1 MILSPRGPHVLSKS
15 WSARSLIGS
24 LVRPFMICGAL
35 AVVPIPGLAVA
46 EDAAPPPNVPNIEAA
61 QAISTPPAETPA
73 PLTGVPAA
81 LCTKLSTTLAFDT
94 SDRADVATFYQSR
107 QCRPLWVDDK
117 GLTNAADRVIA
128 ELGRAGEWGLDASD
142 FNVAAATKMLGDGQ
156 SSPEE
161 LAAADIAITGA
172 ILRYAHQAEG
182 ARIPEPEKQLSY
194 YLDRKPVITPASGVL
209 AQIADKPDPDAVL
222 RGFQPQQDQFL
233 KLKAL
238 LASLRGEHESKP
250 VVPQIPKR
258 GAMLA
263 NGVRSPDVAI
273 LKQRFA
279 IATSGEDAS
288 LFNDALETAIKQFQ
302 EQNGLAADGF
312 VGPATRA
319 ALAGDDTKS
328 TADKIEAVIANMEEW
343 RWMPRSLGDTHILV
357 NVPSFSIALT
367 ENGKTLFS
375 DRVVVGTADKETPI
389 FSKDMTTIVLNPRW
403 NIPDSIKLSMLLSG
417 RSIESQGYVVMRNG
431 RRIDSTKVNWAK
443 ANLSAY
449 NFYQPAGDDNALG
462 VVKLLFPNKHSVYL
476 HDTPSKYLFDKPVRL
491 YSHGCMRVRNP
502 QVFAQTILEIDRG
515 DAAPNVKQLVRRGPM
530 DNEIKLERPI
540 PVHVGYF
547 TVWVDDGGKAHY
559 YDDWY
564 GHQKRI
570 EQALAG
576 KWDAIDV
583 ATAPPLDTAA
593 LKAVRFTRSSDSL
606 TPPMGLTNSGSSYRK
621 YDGGVGDIIRQV
633 LGF

>member
-1 MILSPRGPHVLSKS
+1 MMSFPRSPAGRSRVVG
-15 WSARSLIGS
+15 ARFL
-24 LVRPFMICGAL
+24 LLCGAL
-35 AVVPIPGLAVA
+35 AVVQIPGIAAA
-46 EDAAPPPNVPNIEAA
+46 EDVAPPANAPNIEAA
-61 QAISTPPAETPA
+61 QAISTPPAEAPA

-81 LCTKLSTTLAFDT
+81 ICTKLSTTPALDGA
-94 SDRADVATFYQSR
+94 DRADTVSFYQSR

-117 GLTNAADRVIA
+117 GLTQVANLAIA
-128 ELGRAGEWGLDASD
+128 ELGRANEWGLDASD
-142 FNVAAATKMLGDGQ
+142 FDVAAATTLGSGQ
-156 SSPEE
+156 PSPDE
-161 LAAADIAITGA
+161 LAVADLQITGA

-182 ARIPEPEKQLSY
+182 ARIPDPEKQLSY
-194 YLDRKPVITPASGVL
+194 YLDRKPEITPAGGVL
-209 AQIADKPDPDAVL
+209 SQIADKPDPDAVL
-222 RGFQPQQDQFL
+222 RGFQPQQEQFL

-238 LASLRGEHESKP
+238 LASLRGEQADKP
-250 VVPQIPKR
+250 VVPQIARR
-258 GAMLA
+258 GAMLSKGA
-263 NGVRSPDVAI
+263 RSPDVAI

-279 IATSGEDAS
+279 VEASGDDAS
-288 LFNDALETAIKQFQ
+288 LFNDALETEIEKFQ
-302 EQNGLAADGF
+302 EQNGLHADGV

-328 TADKIEAVIANMEEW
+328 NADKIRAVIANMEEW
-343 RWMPRSLGDTHILV
+343 RWMPRSLGKTHILV
-357 NVPSFSIALT
+357 NVPSFSIELT
-367 ENGKTLFS
+367 DGDKSVFT

-502 QVFAQTILEIDRG
+502 QVFAQAILDIDRG
-515 DAAPNVKQLVRRGPM
+515 DAAPNVKQLIRRGPM
-530 DNEIKLERPI
+530 DNEVKLERPI

-547 TVWVDDGGKAHY
+547 TVWVDEGGKPHY

-570 EQALAG
+570 ELALAG

-593 LKAVRFTRSSDSL
+593 LKAVRFTSSSDN
-606 TPPMGLTNSGSSYRK
+606 PPMGLTNSGSYRK

>member
-1 MILSPRGPHVLSKS
+1 MMSFPRSPAGRSRVVG
-15 WSARSLIGS
+15 ARFL
-24 LVRPFMICGAL
+24 LLCGAL
-35 AVVPIPGLAVA
+35 AVVQIPGIAAA
-46 EDAAPPPNVPNIEAA
+46 EDVAPPANAPNIEAA
-61 QAISTPPAETPA
+61 QAISTPPAEAPA

-81 LCTKLSTTLAFDT
+81 ICTKLSTTPALDGA
-94 SDRADVATFYQSR
+94 DRADTVSFYQSR

-117 GLTNAADRVIA
+117 GLTQVANLAIA
-128 ELGRAGEWGLDASD
+128 ELGRANEWGLDASD
-142 FNVAAATKMLGDGQ
+142 FDVAAPTTLGSGQ
-156 SSPEE
+156 PSPDE
-161 LAAADIAITGA
+161 LAVADLQITGA

-182 ARIPEPEKQLSY
+182 ARIPDPEKQLSY
-194 YLDRKPVITPASGVL
+194 YLDRKPEITPAGGVL
-209 AQIADKPDPDAVL
+209 SQIADKPDPDAVL
-222 RGFQPQQDQFL
+222 RGFQPQQEQFL

-238 LASLRGEHESKP
+238 LASLRGEQADKP
-250 VVPQIPKR
+250 VVPQIARR
-258 GAMLA
+258 GAMLSKGA
-263 NGVRSPDVAI
+263 RSPDVAI

-279 IATSGEDAS
+279 VEASGDDAS
-288 LFNDALETAIKQFQ
+288 LFNDALETEIEKFQ
-302 EQNGLAADGF
+302 EQNGLHADGV
-312 VGPATRA
+312 VGAATRA

-328 TADKIEAVIANMEEW
+328 NADKIRAVIANMEEW
-343 RWMPRSLGDTHILV
+343 RWMPRSLGKTHILV
-357 NVPSFSIALT
+357 NVPSFSIELT
-367 ENGKTLFS
+367 DGDKSVFT

-502 QVFAQTILEIDRG
+502 QVFAQAILDIDRG
-515 DAAPNVKQLVRRGPM
+515 DAAPNVKQLIRRGPM
-530 DNEIKLERPI
+530 DNEVKLERPI

-547 TVWVDDGGKAHY
+547 TVWVDEGGKPHY

-570 EQALAG
+570 ELALAG

-593 LKAVRFTRSSDSL
+593 LKAVRFTSSSDN
-606 TPPMGLTNSGSSYRK
+606 PPMGLTNSGSYRK

>member
-1 MILSPRGPHVLSKS
+1 MTLPPHRPSVRFKVVSVKSLMMCGVL
-15 WSARSLIGS
+15 A
-24 LVRPFMICGAL
+24 A
-35 AVVPIPGLAVA
+35 AQIPAMAIA
-46 EDAAPPPNVPNIEAA
+46 EETAPPGNVPNVEAA
-61 QAISTPPAETPA
+61 HAFATPPAVAPE

-81 LCTKLSTTLAFDT
+81 ICAKLSTAPAFDAD
-94 SDRADVATFYQSR
+94 DRADAIAFYQGR

-117 GLTNAADRVIA
+117 GLTHVADLAIG
-128 ELGRAGEWGLDASD
+128 ELGRANEWGLDASD
-142 FNVAAATKMLGDGQ
+142 FNVATVTNTLRPGQ
-156 SSPEE
+156 SSPDEI
-161 LAAADIAITGA
+161 AAAELQITGA
-172 ILRYAHQAEG
+172 VLRYAHQAEG
-182 ARIPEPEKQLSY
+182 ARISDPEKQLSY
-194 YLDRKPVITPASGVL
+194 YLDRKPEITPAAGVL
-209 AQIADKPDPDAVL
+209 SQIADKPDPDAVL
-222 RGFQPQQDQFL
+222 RGFEPQQDQFL

-238 LASLRGEHESKP
+238 LASLRSEHADKP
-250 VVPQIPKR
+250 AVPQIPRR
-258 GAMLA
+258 GAMLV

-279 IATSGEDAS
+279 VETAGDDAP
-288 LFNDALETAIKQFQ
+288 LFNDALETAIKKFQ
-302 EQNGLAADGF
+302 EQNGLSADGV

-319 ALAGDDTKS
+319 ALAGDSTKS
-328 TADKIEAVIANMEEW
+328 TAAKIQAVIANMEEW

-357 NVPSFSIALT
+357 NVPSFSIELT

-389 FSKDMTTIVLNPRW
+389 FSKNMTTVVLNPRW

-502 QVFAQTILEIDRG
+502 QVFAQTILDIDRG
-515 DAAPNVKQLVRRGPM
+515 DAAPNVKQLIRRGPM

-570 EQALAG
+570 ELALAG

-593 LKAVRFTRSSDSL
+593 LKAVRFNRGDSL
-606 TPPMGLTNSGSSYRK
+606 SPPMGLTNSGGYRK

>member
-1 MILSPRGPHVLSKS
+1 MMSFPRSPAGRSRVVG
-15 WSARSLIGS
+15 ARFL
-24 LVRPFMICGAL
+24 LLCGAL
-35 AVVPIPGLAVA
+35 AVVQIPGIAAA
-46 EDAAPPPNVPNIEAA
+46 EDVAPPANAPNIEAA
-61 QAISTPPAETPA
+61 QAISTPPAEAPA
-73 PLTGVPAA
+73 PLAGVPAA
-81 LCTKLSTTLAFDT
+81 ICTKLSTTPALDGA
-94 SDRADVATFYQSR
+94 DRADTVSFYQSR

-117 GLTNAADRVIA
+117 GLTQVANLAIA
-128 ELGRAGEWGLDASD
+128 ELGRANEWGLDASD
-142 FNVAAATKMLGDGQ
+142 FDVAAPTTLGSGQ
-156 SSPEE
+156 PSPDE
-161 LAAADIAITGA
+161 LAVADLQITGA

-182 ARIPEPEKQLSY
+182 ARIPDPEKQLSY
-194 YLDRKPVITPASGVL
+194 YLDRKPEITPAGGVL
-209 AQIADKPDPDAVL
+209 SQIADKPDPDAVL
-222 RGFQPQQDQFL
+222 RGFQPQQEQFL

-238 LASLRGEHESKP
+238 LASLRGEQADKP
-250 VVPQIPKR
+250 VVPQIARR
-258 GAMLA
+258 GAMLSKGA
-263 NGVRSPDVAI
+263 RSPDVAI

-279 IATSGEDAS
+279 VEASGDDAS
-288 LFNDALETAIKQFQ
+288 LFNDALETEIEKFQ
-302 EQNGLAADGF
+302 EQNGLHADGV
-312 VGPATRA
+312 VGAATRA

-328 TADKIEAVIANMEEW
+328 NADKIRAVIANMEEW
-343 RWMPRSLGDTHILV
+343 RWMPRSLGKTHILV
-357 NVPSFSIALT
+357 NVPSFSIELT
-367 ENGKTLFS
+367 DGDKSVFT

-502 QVFAQTILEIDRG
+502 QVFAQAILDIDRG
-515 DAAPNVKQLVRRGPM
+515 DAAPNVKQLIRRGPM
-530 DNEIKLERPI
+530 DNEVKLERPI

-547 TVWVDDGGKAHY
+547 TVWVDEGGKPHY

-570 EQALAG
+570 ELALAG

-593 LKAVRFTRSSDSL
+593 LKAVRFTSSSDN
-606 TPPMGLTNSGSSYRK
+606 PPMGLTNSGSYRK

>member
-1 MILSPRGPHVLSKS
+1 MMSFPRSPAGRSRVVG
-15 WSARSLIGS
+15 ARFLM
-24 LVRPFMICGAL
+24 LCGAL
-35 AVVPIPGLAVA
+35 AVVQIPGIAAA
-46 EDAAPPPNVPNIEAA
+46 EDVTPPANAPNIEAA
-61 QAISTPPAETPA
+61 QAISTPPAEAPA

-81 LCTKLSTTLAFDT
+81 ICTKLSTTPALDGV
-94 SDRADVATFYQSR
+94 DRADTVSFYQSR

-117 GLTNAADRVIA
+117 GLTQVANLAIG
-128 ELGRAGEWGLDASD
+128 ELARANEWGLDASD
-142 FNVAAATKMLGDGQ
+142 FDLAAATKTLGSGQ
-156 SSPEE
+156 PSPDD
-161 LAAADIAITGA
+161 LAAADLQITGA

-182 ARIPEPEKQLSY
+182 GRIPDPEKQLSY
-194 YLDRKPVITPASGVL
+194 YLDRKPEITPAAGVL
-209 AQIADKPDPDAVL
+209 SQIADKPDPDAVL
-222 RGFQPQQDQFL
+222 RGFQPQQEQFL

-238 LASLRGEHESKP
+238 LASLRGEQADKP
-250 VVPQIPKR
+250 AVPQIARR

-263 NGVRSPDVAI
+263 MGARSPDVAI

-279 IATSGEDAS
+279 VEASGDDAS
-288 LFNDALETAIKQFQ
+288 LFNDALETEIEKFQ
-302 EQNGLAADGF
+302 EQNGLHADGV

-328 TADKIEAVIANMEEW
+328 NADKIRAIIANMEEW
-343 RWMPRSLGDTHILV
+343 RWMPRSLGKTHILV
-357 NVPSFSIALT
+357 NVPSFSIELT
-367 ENGKTLFS
+367 DNGKSVFS

-502 QVFAQTILEIDRG
+502 QVFAQAILDIDRG
-515 DAAPNVKQLVRRGPM
+515 DAAPNVKQLIRRGPM
-530 DNEIKLERPI
+530 DNEVKLERPI

-547 TVWVDDGGKAHY
+547 TVWVDEGGKPHY

-570 EQALAG
+570 ELALAG

-593 LKAVRFTRSSDSL
+593 LKAVRFTSSSDN
-606 TPPMGLTNSGSSYRK
+606 PPMGLTNSGSYRK

>member
-1 MILSPRGPHVLSKS
+1 MMSFPRSPAGRSRVVG
-15 WSARSLIGS
+15 ARFL
-24 LVRPFMICGAL
+24 LLCGAL
-35 AVVPIPGLAVA
+35 AVVQIPGIAAA
-46 EDAAPPPNVPNIEAA
+46 EDVAPPANAPNIEAA
-61 QAISTPPAETPA
+61 QAISTPPAEAPA
-73 PLTGVPAA
+73 PLAGVPAA
-81 LCTKLSTTLAFDT
+81 ICTKLSTTPALDGA
-94 SDRADVATFYQSR
+94 DRADTVSFYQSR

-117 GLTNAADRVIA
+117 GLTQVANLAIA
-128 ELGRAGEWGLDASD
+128 ELGRANEWGLDASD
-142 FNVAAATKMLGDGQ
+142 FDVAAATTLGSGQ
-156 SSPEE
+156 PSPDE
-161 LAAADIAITGA
+161 LAVADLQITGA

-182 ARIPEPEKQLSY
+182 ARIPDPEKQLSY
-194 YLDRKPVITPASGVL
+194 YLDRKPEITPAGGVL
-209 AQIADKPDPDAVL
+209 SQIADKPDPDAVL
-222 RGFQPQQDQFL
+222 RGFQPQQEQFL

-238 LASLRGEHESKP
+238 LASLRGEQADKP
-250 VVPQIPKR
+250 VVPQIARR
-258 GAMLA
+258 GAMLSKGA
-263 NGVRSPDVAI
+263 RSPDVAI

-279 IATSGEDAS
+279 VEASGDDAS
-288 LFNDALETAIKQFQ
+288 LFNDALETEIEKFQ
-302 EQNGLAADGF
+302 EQNGLHADGV
-312 VGPATRA
+312 VGAATRA

-328 TADKIEAVIANMEEW
+328 NADKIRAVIANMEEW
-343 RWMPRSLGDTHILV
+343 RWMPRSLGKTHILV
-357 NVPSFSIALT
+357 NVPSFSIELT
-367 ENGKTLFS
+367 DGDKSVFT

-502 QVFAQTILEIDRG
+502 QVFAQAILDIDRG
-515 DAAPNVKQLVRRGPM
+515 DAAPNVKQLIRRGPM
-530 DNEIKLERPI
+530 DNEVKLERPI

-547 TVWVDDGGKAHY
+547 TVWVDEGGKPHY

-570 EQALAG
+570 ELALAG

-593 LKAVRFTRSSDSL
+593 LKAVRFTSSSDN
-606 TPPMGLTNSGSSYRK
+606 PPMGLTNSGSYRK

>member
-1 MILSPRGPHVLSKS
+1 MMSFPRSPAGRSRVVG
-15 WSARSLIGS
+15 ARFL
-24 LVRPFMICGAL
+24 LLCGAL
-35 AVVPIPGLAVA
+35 AVVQIPGIAAA
-46 EDAAPPPNVPNIEAA
+46 EDVAPPANAPNIEAA
-61 QAISTPPAETPA
+61 QAISTPPAEAPA

-81 LCTKLSTTLAFDT
+81 ICTKLSTTPALDGA
-94 SDRADVATFYQSR
+94 DRADTVSFYQSR

-117 GLTNAADRVIA
+117 GLTQVANLAIA
-128 ELGRAGEWGLDASD
+128 ELGRANEWGLDASD
-142 FNVAAATKMLGDGQ
+142 FDVAAATTLGSGQ
-156 SSPEE
+156 PSPDE
-161 LAAADIAITGA
+161 LAVADLQITGA

-182 ARIPEPEKQLSY
+182 ARIPDPEKQLSY
-194 YLDRKPVITPASGVL
+194 YLDRKPEITPAGGVL
-209 AQIADKPDPDAVL
+209 SQIADKPDPDAVL
-222 RGFQPQQDQFL
+222 RGFQPQQEQFL

-238 LASLRGEHESKP
+238 LASLRGEQADKP
-250 VVPQIPKR
+250 VVPQIARR
-258 GAMLA
+258 GAMLSKGA
-263 NGVRSPDVAI
+263 RSPDVAI

-279 IATSGEDAS
+279 VEASGDDAS
-288 LFNDALETAIKQFQ
+288 LFNDALETEIEKFQ
-302 EQNGLAADGF
+302 EQNGLHADGV
-312 VGPATRA
+312 VGAATRA

-328 TADKIEAVIANMEEW
+328 NADKIRAVIANMEEW
-343 RWMPRSLGDTHILV
+343 RWMPRSLGKTHILV
-357 NVPSFSIALT
+357 NVPSFSIELT
-367 ENGKTLFS
+367 DGDKSVFT

-502 QVFAQTILEIDRG
+502 QVFAQAILDIDRG
-515 DAAPNVKQLVRRGPM
+515 DAAPNVKQLIRRGPM
-530 DNEIKLERPI
+530 DNEVKLERPI

-547 TVWVDDGGKAHY
+547 TVWVDEGGKPHY

-570 EQALAG
+570 ELALAG

-593 LKAVRFTRSSDSL
+593 LKAVRFTSSSDN
-606 TPPMGLTNSGSSYRK
+606 PPMGLTNSGSYRK

>member
-1 MILSPRGPHVLSKS
+1 ML
-15 WSARSLIGS
+15 
-24 LVRPFMICGAL
+24 CGAL
-35 AVVPIPGLAVA
+35 VVVQIPGIAAA
-46 EDAAPPPNVPNIEAA
+46 EDVAPSANAPNIEAA
-61 QAISTPPAETPA
+61 QAISTPPAEAPA

-81 LCTKLSTTLAFDT
+81 ICTKLSTTPALDGA
-94 SDRADVATFYQSR
+94 DRADTVSFYQSR

-117 GLTNAADRVIA
+117 GLTQVANLAIG
-128 ELGRAGEWGLDASD
+128 ELARANEWGLDASD
-142 FNVAAATKMLGDGQ
+142 FAAATKTLGSGQ
-156 SSPEE
+156 PSPDD
-161 LAAADIAITGA
+161 LAAADLQITGA

-182 ARIPEPEKQLSY
+182 ARIPDPEKQLSY
-194 YLDRKPVITPASGVL
+194 YLDRKPEITPAGGVL
-209 AQIADKPDPDAVL
+209 SQIAEKPDPDAVL
-222 RGFQPQQDQFL
+222 RGFQPQQEQFL

-238 LASLRGEHESKP
+238 LASLRGEHADKP
-250 VVPQIPKR
+250 VVPQIARR

-263 NGVRSPDVAI
+263 KGARSPDVAI

-279 IATSGEDAS
+279 VEASGDDAS
-288 LFNDALETAIKQFQ
+288 LFNDALETEIEKFQ
-302 EQNGLAADGF
+302 EQNGLHADGV

-328 TADKIEAVIANMEEW
+328 NADKIRTVIANMEEW
-343 RWMPRSLGDTHILV
+343 RWMPRSLGKTHILV
-357 NVPSFSIALT
+357 NVPSFSIELT
-367 ENGKTLFS
+367 DNGKSVFS

-443 ANLSAY
+443 ANLSTY

-502 QVFAQTILEIDRG
+502 QVFAQAILDIDRG
-515 DAAPNVKQLVRRGPM
+515 DAAPNVKQLIRRGPM
-530 DNEIKLERPI
+530 DNEVKLERPI

-547 TVWVDDGGKAHY
+547 TVWVDEGGKPHY

-570 EQALAG
+570 ELALAG

-583 ATAPPLDTAA
+583 ATAPALDTGA
-593 LKAVRFTRSSDSL
+593 LKAVRFTGSTDN
-606 TPPMGLTNSGSSYRK
+606 PPMGLTNSGSYRK